1 MASSR
6 TSKTAA
12 KKAAAPAPAKDETPA
27 VETPTPEAPEQDEQT
42 EQDETPAPDAPA
54 DDAPA
59 DDDEAED
66 EGEDEGEQPAPSNAP
81 RQEPASAAL
90 EAPSQRIPP
99 GDGVKPTAVITDNS
113 GQLSVDML
121 TQGPSEVRS
130 ELYDAATKKAPS
142 PDEVFDLEFPNGQA
156 VICQIRLCENLWVTG
171 QSEPMSRLVMARGQ
185 RTDRA
190 YAEQIIA
197 ILKQQLGGTESPAQ
211 PLEV

>member
-1 MASSR
+1 MA
-6 TSKTAA
+6 TSTTRKTAA
-12 KKAAAPAPAKDETPA
+12 KKAAAPVAPAEAPEAPVVDEAPVETPA
-27 VETPTPEAPEQDEQT
+27 EEPAEEPAVEDEAPEAPRQ
-42 EQDETPAPDAPA
+42 TPAT
-54 DDAPA
+54 
-59 DDDEAED
+59 
-66 EGEDEGEQPAPSNAP
+66 
-81 RQEPASAAL
+81 ASL
-90 EAPSQRIPP
+90 EAPENRIPP
-99 GDGVKPTAVITDNS
+99 SDGVEPKSVIKDSS

-156 VICQIRLCENLWVTG
+156 VICQIRLCENLWITG
-171 QSEPMSRLVMARGQ
+171 QNEPMSRLVMARGQ

-197 ILKQQLGGTESPAQ
+197 ILKQQVAGDDESTPA